1 MAQLC
6 QFPELFVKHISD
18 EPDQGTYLTFLLNGK
33 RYNVIL
39 HVIYMSSY
47 TNIQQRQ
54 KQIER
59 EGLELSEILTRKKK
73 KKKRIMV
80 MFMSNFAIRV
90 GEGGLS
96 PLPLASPVPPPMLI
110 MIIYKTHECY
120 LSSSL
125 PENLQQFVAPTDTS
139 KINSDFKQDVCS
151 FASQAY
157 YCRVEFWGRMF
168 IWETRLQ

>member
-1 MAQLC
+1 
-6 QFPELFVKHISD
+6 
-18 EPDQGTYLTFLLNGK
+18 
-33 RYNVIL
+33 
-39 HVIYMSSY
+39 
-47 TNIQQRQ
+47 
-54 KQIER
+54 
-59 EGLELSEILTRKKK
+59 
-73 KKKRIMV
+73 

-125 PENLQQFVAPTDTS
+125 PENLQHVVSTAHTS
-139 KINSDFKQDVCS
+139 NINSNIKQDVCS

-157 YCRVEFWGRMF
+157 YCRVEL
-168 IWETRLQ
+168 WEIMNS